1 MMKQAHF
8 KSLSLRPEVQ
18 NIIEQL
24 HFKQPT
30 NIQEKAI
37 PEILQGR
44 SVVGQS
50 KTGSGKTH
58 AYLLPMFHRLKEEN
72 NHVQFV
78 ITAPTRELCQ
88 QIYSNVREIIT
99 LAEKEN
105 QWFAELL
112 IGGSEKQLTEKKRQ
126 TPHIII
132 GTPHRILDLVND
144 GFLSIYTAEMF
155 VIDEADLMLDL
166 GFIEEIDQ
174 LLVRSKENIQ
184 VLAFSAT
191 IPERLQH
198 FFKKYLRQP
207 KYIIDDEHIFPEHL
221 EHRLIALKYREP
233 LEIIVELSKVF
244 QPYLALVFT
253 NGKEE
258 ADELSFGLQRE
269 GLNVG
274 YIHGGLTPRERRRL
288 LREINNLRYQY
299 IVATDLASRGIDI
312 EGVSHVINAQM
323 PKEEHFYIHRVGR
336 TARAGLPGT
345 AISFYDEDDL
355 PLIHSFE
362 RKNVH
367 FKYVDVKDGEWIETR
382 RIDDRNQRRRGSRR
396 HKRK

>member
-191 IPERLQH
+191 IPERLHH